1 MPKTELQNKWEK
13 QVTAF
18 HESGMSAAK
27 FCEANGLVEHQLWYW
42 IGKFRKEKRKPTQSA
57 QWVPVKVDEP
67 ITLHSDKPLIVKI
80 GEAKIEVRAGFDPEL
95 LSAVVKTLSV
105 R

>member
-1 MPKTELQNKWEK
+1 
-13 QVTAF
+13 
-18 HESGMSAAK
+18 
-27 FCEANGLVEHQLWYW
+27 
-42 IGKFRKEKRKPTQSA
+42 
-57 QWVPVKVDEP
+57 VKVDEP